1 MQQHIQAGAGQQTKP
16 RKGVNVLIQTSGLQ
30 TSCKEKGSAAGN
42 GKKEKR
48 KVMDQKSLGG
58 NESYKALEAR
68 SDSIHSPSVRVL
80 YPDGPRHPLPSLSTV
95 AEVNFGSRPVALH
108 VAILWR
114 LL

>member
-48 KVMDQKSLGG
+48 KVMDQKAS
-58 NESYKALEAR
+58 EEMKVTRHSRRDRIQYIAL
-68 SDSIHSPSVRVL
+68 P
-80 YPDGPRHPLPSLSTV
+80 
-95 AEVNFGSRPVALH
+95 
-108 VAILWR
+108 
-114 LL
+114 